1 MTTAE
6 IPLIEDNPD
15 DAKRTIHALRN
26 SGIANN
32 TPHTADGTTVYSPQR
47 GANRPD
53 VATTV
58 VLAQKAVPVESPEV
72 AGLQPTVHHC
82 LARRG

>member
-6 IPLIEDNPD
+6 VPLIEDTPD

-32 TPHTADGTTVYSPQR
+32 TPHAADGTTTVYSPQR
-47 GANRPD
+47 GAN
-53 VATTV
+53 
-58 VLAQKAVPVESPEV
+58 
-72 AGLQPTVHHC
+72 
-82 LARRG
+82 

>member
-6 IPLIEDNPD
+6 VPLIEDNPD

-32 TPHTADGTTVYSPQR
+32 TPHNADGATVDSPQR
-47 GANRPD
+47 DAN
-53 VATTV
+53 
-58 VLAQKAVPVESPEV
+58 
-72 AGLQPTVHHC
+72 
-82 LARRG
+82 